1 MRCLI
6 GSQCNFLS
14 SIGACDMFKFWCICN
29 DTSQNLL
36 NALYFVQ
43 VCLRNA
49 IVEWIAIIKLFAGD
63 EWIDIF
69 ARKIALANVRG
80 VRESHSPCAGEW
92 TKWLHWLLNALS
104 AATNW
109 WRPAL
114 CAFVLWNK
122 NKRTECDPSQFELF
136 SLNIFLLFKFFYI
149 IYFFQFFI
157 DFFTFSR

>member
-114 CAFVLWNK
+114 CAFVLTNRRDQRPYK
-122 NKRTECDPSQFELF
+122 ICYDLCPAPHK
-136 SLNIFLLFKFFYI
+136 LLQGVAVDHLMLGAWI
-149 IYFFQFFI
+149 IHWE
-157 DFFTFSR
+157 

>member
-114 CAFVLWNK
+114 CAFVAQISPINFNWRFLDFTCKFNW
-122 NKRTECDPSQFELF
+122 R
-136 SLNIFLLFKFFYI
+136 LNLIGDGAAE
-149 IYFFQFFI
+149 FI
-157 DFFTFSR
+157 